1 MNEVARLDDS
11 KVPNGNMD
19 DITQLLSLLI
29 NSRHIR
35 GMLPANIDMSNV
47 KTITNYLRISG
58 SISSQEKEKLDKFYG
73 NK

>member
-1 MNEVARLDDS
+1 MNEGARLDER
-11 KVPNGNMD
+11 KVPNGSMD

-47 KTITNYLRISG
+47 KTLTNYLRISG
-58 SISSQEKEKLDKFYG
+58 SISKQEKESLDRYYS

>member
-1 MNEVARLDDS
+1 MNEGARLDER
-11 KVPNGNMD
+11 KVPNGNTD

-35 GMLPANIDMSNV
+35 GMLPTNIDMSNV